1 MLIVLFIFFLL
12 LTILSVILS
21 NKDIGDELNQESLIC
36 ILGCID
42 VAIVTV
48 IVYFCGDLA
57 SLSITDQK
65 IKMYEQENN
74 NIQYSISEIVENYK
88 DYEVE
93 SQTKSLENIKTQNL
107 DVALV
112 TQIYP
117 DLKSNEL
124 VVKQIEVYSDN
135 NNKIKQLKEE
145 KLNKQI
151 AKWWL
156 YFGKADV

>member
-21 NKDIGDELNQESLIC
+21 NKDIGDELNQELLIC
-36 ILGCID
+36 TLGCID
-42 VAIVTV
+42 VAIVAV

-107 DVALV
+107 DVGLV

-124 VVKQIEVYSDN
+124 VAKQIEVYSDN

-151 AKWWL
+151 VKWWL
-156 YFGKADV
+156 YFGKVDV

>member
-1 MLIVLFIFFLL
+1 MLIVLFMFFLL
-12 LTILSVILS
+12 GTILSVVLLD
-21 NKDIGDELNQESLIC
+21 KDIGDEM
-36 ILGCID
+36 ILGLFLSIF
-42 VAIVTV
+42 VAIDLVVLITTAV
-48 IVYFCGDLA
+48 LCGDLA

-156 YFGKADV
+156 YFGKTDV

>member
-1 MLIVLFIFFLL
+1 
-12 LTILSVILS
+12 
-21 NKDIGDELNQESLIC
+21 
-36 ILGCID
+36 
-42 VAIVTV
+42 
-48 IVYFCGDLA
+48 
-57 SLSITDQK
+57 
-65 IKMYEQENN
+65 MYEQENN

-151 AKWWL
+151 VKWWL
-156 YFGKADV
+156 YFGKVDV

>member
-21 NKDIGDELNQESLIC
+21 NKDIGDELNQELLIC
-36 ILGCID
+36 TLGCID

-151 AKWWL
+151 VKWWL